1 MHYYESGHDSGSRI
15 NNLSG
20 WKWMDAMLYPL
31 SQSSELESRPFWVC
45 FKPDRGNDMNGNIW
59 NESYFELRIKRWKMW
74 KWIRE
79 DHKDILM
86 YHYYPVDFLVVFHT
100 GGLLAGSLA
109 IMTDAAHMLSDFAA
123 FLISLFA
130 IWVARWLP
138 DKKRTF
144 GYYRAGILKFI

>member
-1 MHYYESGHDSGSRI
+1 MG
-15 NNLSG
+15 
-20 WKWMDAMLYPL
+20 
-31 SQSSELESRPFWVC
+31 
-45 FKPDRGNDMNGNIW
+45 
-59 NESYFELRIKRWKMW
+59 
-74 KWIRE
+74 
-79 DHKDILM
+79 
-86 YHYYPVDFLVVFHT
+86 FLPT

-144 GYYRAGILKFI
+144 GYYRAGNTSFIIVCTEKN

>member
-1 MHYYESGHDSGSRI
+1 MRYCIFYCCK
-15 NNLSG
+15 NL
-20 WKWMDAMLYPL
+20 WRKKFCNLLL
-31 SQSSELESRPFWVC
+31 SITSILVSQQTV
-45 FKPDRGNDMNGNIW
+45 NIL
-59 NESYFELRIKRWKMW
+59 NKLLLSIFMTCTLCG
-74 KWIRE
+74 
-79 DHKDILM
+79 
-86 YHYYPVDFLVVFHT
+86 FLFT

-144 GYYRAGILKFI
+144 GYYRAGNISVIPCFNYYNGN